1 MSGGE
6 NGSVPSLPP
15 VSSCRRELC
24 GCASTS
30 PWALAQRRGAGLTDG
45 ILGRGGSLASSW
57 FVHQEMLA
65 GGWRDEEGNVGGSS
79 LASSSHRTVNRPRP
93 SSKDTARV
101 SQPHPHCWSHWI
113 PVSLPQG
120 QEVLTAPGVVGPRVL
135 SC

>member
-1 MSGGE
+1 MGGCM
-6 NGSVPSLPP
+6 GYDLFTPRPTHYPLLSHSMPGKPPSRRCVP
-15 VSSCRRELC
+15 
-24 GCASTS
+24 
-30 PWALAQRRGAGLTDG
+30 
-45 ILGRGGSLASSW
+45 GSLASSW

-65 GGWRDEEGNVGGSS
+65 GDWRDEEGNVGGSS

-93 SSKDTARV
+93 SSKDTACV